1 MEGGKLRT
9 SETRETHKL
18 LRNMQSTVLGATVL
32 GILVKQQFP
41 FHFVQKN
48 TNLYKSSRTNK
59 TIELTTNRR
68 HSSALQ
74 RTILTKISNERY
86 NGEYSVV
93 RLVSRSLTLFRK
105 NINETTGEAYIAS
118 TALVSSITFIEADP
132 DRGDKATTMEI
143 PRHIGAH
150 VDSLTSSTVLF
161 AVSFDTIMELSKS
174 NERWSAR
181 CASHRWFQRVYAVT
195 ASNVVPE
202 YGGRFTPTNSCVRCG
217 KEKRKISKKY
227 YRRIV
232 SYFSYFSS
240 FV

>member
-181 CASHRWFQRVYAVT
+181 CASHR
-195 ASNVVPE
+195 
-202 YGGRFTPTNSCVRCG
+202 
-217 KEKRKISKKY
+217 
-227 YRRIV
+227 
-232 SYFSYFSS
+232 
-240 FV
+240 